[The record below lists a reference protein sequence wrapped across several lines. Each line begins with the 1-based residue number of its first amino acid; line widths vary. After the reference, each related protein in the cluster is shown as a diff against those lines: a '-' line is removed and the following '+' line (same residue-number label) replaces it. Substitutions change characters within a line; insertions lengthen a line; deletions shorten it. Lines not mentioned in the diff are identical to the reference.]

1 MFAAMSLSPSRVEGT
16 HTMGG
21 PLAPFIATAA
31 MRRIA
36 LEVGAANPLEHQA
49 RDPLHSIVVQSRGQ
63 VAVDLQR

>member
-1 MFAAMSLSPSRVEGT
+1 
-16 HTMGG
+16 MGG